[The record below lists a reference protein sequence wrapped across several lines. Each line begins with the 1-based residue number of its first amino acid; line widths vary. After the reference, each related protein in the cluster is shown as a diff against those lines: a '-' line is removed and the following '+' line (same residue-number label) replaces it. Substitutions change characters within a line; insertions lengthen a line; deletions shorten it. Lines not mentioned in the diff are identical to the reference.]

1 MNDYYSAEKM
11 YTLPKFKLTYTIT
24 SEDGVVE
31 KVKIVS
37 AKGVDKAK
45 SIVYISESVE
55 GNTSGMIKFVKVSH
69 TKDS

>member
-24 SEDGVVE
+24 SDNDVVE
-31 KVKIVS
+31 KVKVVS
-37 AKGVDKAK
+37 AKGIDKAK

-55 GNTSGMIKFVKVSH
+55 GIPSNKIKFIKEEIVL
-69 TKDS
+69 

>member
-24 SEDGVVE
+24 SDNDVVE

-37 AKGVDKAK
+37 AKGIDKAK
-45 SIVYISESVE
+45 SIVYISEGVE
-55 GNTSGMIKFVKVSH
+55 GNTSGMIKFIKEEIV
-69 TKDS
+69 